1 MRKNHL
7 ENLSRRL
14 RHHGMT
20 WLPTA
25 LAACGLLA
33 LAATGADLLRLVAA
47 LPLLA
52 CGLPVLWVGDDD
64 DEDDYDETAKT
75 IVSMPAFMAEDIE
88 KERQRILAERKQKEE
103 AEAASTPARE
113 PEPAPEPKEE
123 PQTARTMAF
132 SPADAAAFRETAQTP
147 PAPEP
152 KEEPQ
157 TARTMAFSP
166 ADAAAFRETAQ
177 TPPAPEPKEEDLA
190 TAQTVM
196 FDAREAGFMAETP
209 VEEKPPVEESVDQ
222 TAAYSAEDVKRLQG
236 TLEADRDREP
246 EDEGNARTMAYM
258 PAMSPDAVPET
269 PAPEEEDEGTART
282 VAYMPAVSG
291 ESETVAYSAEDKER
305 ILTAIREGRSPQEA
319 LDSIST
325 TQAYSPE
332 QSKAL
337 KEAYDLLEQARQRAP
352 ADAGIQ
358 AQARELL
365 EKVHETEPGILRAE
379 AEKLLHQTKEIPAQQ
394 PTPKA
399 VQAAPSLTSDL
410 TTTEKSGMGTVPLI
424 VILLLLLALAGAAT
438 AFILH
443 FVGLIDLPVDLP
455 QLDLFK
461 E

>member
-113 PEPAPEPKEE
+113 PE
-123 PQTARTMAF
+123 
-132 SPADAAAFRETAQTP
+132 